1 MSGSMKR
8 AEFRGTALPLPGND
22 IDTDRIIPARFLKSI
37 VFDGLG
43 DHVFADDRAALDRQ
57 GKQHPFDAPAFK
69 GASILLVGDNF
80 GCGSSREHA
89 PQAIHR
95 FGIQAIVGESFAEIF
110 FGNCISVGMPCAA
123 ASASDLAELMRRVSA
138 DPKLMLHLDL
148 VNQRLRAGDLEIAVR
163 VPEGARRAFVE
174 GSWDSTA
181 ELLQGADQVA
191 EVAARLP
198 YVNDWE

>member
-1 MSGSMKR
+1 MKR
-8 AEFRGTALPLPGND
+8 AAFRGTALPLPGND

-43 DHVFADDRAALDRQ
+43 EHVFADDRAALERR
-57 GKQHPFDAPAFK
+57 GKQHPFDDPAYA
-69 GASILLVGDNF
+69 GATLLLVGDNF

-95 FGIQAIVGESFAEIF
+95 FGIDAIVGESFAEIF
-110 FGNCISVGMPCAA
+110 FGNCISVGMPCVT
-123 ASASDLAELMRRVSA
+123 ASPADLAEVMRRVSA
-138 DPKLMLHLDL
+138 DPKLPLHLDL
-148 VNQRLRAGDLEIAVR
+148 VSQRLEAGDLEVSVQI
-163 VPEGARRAFVE
+163 PEGPRTAFIE

-181 ELLQGADQVA
+181 ELLEASDQVA

-198 YVNDWE
+198 YVNHWS